1 MVQLLGAALLIGL
14 AGLDPTAAL
23 LAVAALV
30 AGATSRALTAFVLTV
45 MIGVPVV
52 GTVLSLTVAARL
64 ADLDWRVLVPQ
75 GRLGAVLGLVVGLAL
90 LITGIVRLVRHRRPR
105 PSSPQARRVGTLA
118 MVGAGAVYVGSLL
131 IDPTFVAVTVLAGRS
146 RDPLVVVSM
155 QLIWALLSQ
164 SPLLLLLLTVG
175 RFGRQRAVEWFRAGW
190 ARIQPAL
197 QLIVTAALLVAGL
210 LLVTDA
216 GWWFASGHFLL
227 PDPGR

>member
-216 GWWFASGHFLL
+216 GWWFASDHFLL

>member
-90 LITGIVRLVRHRRPR
+90 LITGIVRLVRHPRPR

-175 RFGRQRAVEWFRAGW
+175 RFGRQRAVEWSAPAG
-190 ARIQPAL
+190 RGSSPRC
-197 QLIVTAALLVAGL
+197 
-210 LLVTDA
+210 
-216 GWWFASGHFLL
+216 S
-227 PDPGR
+227 